1 MLLNLRFWAFSAAT
15 TSARN
20 RAGSGADAS
29 HPCACCLCCV
39 QLQETG
45 VRACVRT
52 CDMTVSRDDAG
63 RTNGKVIREE
73 GKSRVEGLV
82 QRGMLRE
89 ERGVF
94 IAAEVFIAAGGEGSV
109 GAGLGRP
116 RSHCKAEREEMGGER
131 QI

>member
-1 MLLNLRFWAFSAAT
+1 M
-15 TSARN
+15 
-20 RAGSGADAS
+20 
-29 HPCACCLCCV
+29 
-39 QLQETG
+39 
-45 VRACVRT
+45 RACVRT
-52 CDMTVSRDDAG
+52 RDTTVSRDDAG

-73 GKSRVEGLV
+73 GKSQ

-94 IAAEVFIAAGGEGSV
+94 IAAEVFIAAGGEGGAWGV
-109 GAGLGRP
+109 AWAGLGRP